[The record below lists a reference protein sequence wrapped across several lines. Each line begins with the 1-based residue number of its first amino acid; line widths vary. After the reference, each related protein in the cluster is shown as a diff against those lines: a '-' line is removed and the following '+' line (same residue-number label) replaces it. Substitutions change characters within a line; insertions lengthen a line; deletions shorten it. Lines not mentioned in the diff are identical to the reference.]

1 MGDVTT
7 LYQAPILRRDV
18 ADAAIALDVEL
29 SDSIDA
35 ALEAGVPI
43 VMVIGMLQ
51 ARLHFTTVMAL
62 TGEDD
67 DDDADS

>member
-1 MGDVTT
+1 MGEVTT
-7 LYQAPILRRDV
+7 LYHALILRRDV

-62 TGEDD
+62 TGEDED
-67 DDDADS
+67 EPDS

>member
-1 MGDVTT
+1 MGEVTT

-29 SDSIDA
+29 SGAIDA
-35 ALEAGVPI
+35 ALDAGVPI
-43 VMVIGMLQ
+43 IIVVGMLQ

-62 TGEDD
+62 TGDEDD
-67 DDDADS
+67 EAE